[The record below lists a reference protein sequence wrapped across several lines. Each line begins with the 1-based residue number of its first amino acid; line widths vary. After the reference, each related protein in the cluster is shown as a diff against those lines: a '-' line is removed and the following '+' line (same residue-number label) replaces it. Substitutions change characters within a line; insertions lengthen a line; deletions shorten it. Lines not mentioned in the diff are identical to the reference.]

1 MPCDD
6 GCLYAGLQKD
16 RYCIDPI
23 YHGELSPISAFIPDR
38 TVRFFLSVKRY
49 FFVVTRYNGRISR
62 IDGLRLLLLRIAGLV
77 LPSLLLLLGAG
88 VLLPMAAKLS
98 AEYQHIITLAPY
110 LLAIIVAL
118 LGYGF
123 SRSRIFFA
131 AFNLTAAYWLI
142 QTGLQTSLNKADA
155 FVLYSLISIMLP
167 IHMALISIYKER
179 GLFTTIGIV
188 RIAVIALS
196 YLILYL
202 MWQYGNL
209 ALYLQ
214 NLPMSMLEMVLHDY
228 YLSQAAAWV
237 FAICLLPVI
246 LSFAFRKTYTDA
258 ALLAAVI
265 SALIMLSWFNR
276 PLISALFVSA
286 SLIALGI
293 SVLQNSYQMAFIDE
307 LTGIPARRALQNKFS
322 TLGKKYS
329 LAMCDIDH
337 FKQFNDTYGHD
348 VGDQVLRMVAAKLA
362 RVSGG
367 GKAYRYGGEEFTLVF
382 PGKDEKEALPYIEEL
397 RETIANYPMHIR
409 NQDRPD
415 DNDQGEKMR
424 KKDTG
429 TEVVS
434 VTISIGVCEK
444 TPDILDPQ
452 LVIKKADEAL
462 YTSKKNGRNCT
473 TAVHLQPQRKA
484 RKKRSGHRHDYA

>member
-1 MPCDD
+1 M
-6 GCLYAGLQKD
+6 
-16 RYCIDPI
+16 
-23 YHGELSPISAFIPDR
+23 
-38 TVRFFLSVKRY
+38 
-49 FFVVTRYNGRISR
+49 
-62 IDGLRLLLLRIAGLV
+62 LLRIAGLV

-88 VLLPMAAKLS
+88 VLLPMAGKLS

-110 LLAIIVAL
+110 LLAVIVAL

-123 SRSRIFFA
+123 SGSRIFFA

-179 GLFTTIGIV
+179 GLFTPVGIV
-188 RIAVIALS
+188 RIGVIALS

-246 LSFAFRKTYTDA
+246 ASFVFRKTYTDA
-258 ALLAAVI
+258 ALLAAII

-362 RVSGG
+362 KVSGG

-424 KKDTG
+424 KTDSS

-462 YTSKKNGRNCT
+462 YASKKNGRNCT
-473 TAVHLQPQRKA
+473 TAVHLQPQRKT

>member
-1 MPCDD
+1 M
-6 GCLYAGLQKD
+6 
-16 RYCIDPI
+16 
-23 YHGELSPISAFIPDR
+23 
-38 TVRFFLSVKRY
+38 
-49 FFVVTRYNGRISR
+49 
-62 IDGLRLLLLRIAGLV
+62 LLRIAGLV

-88 VLLPMAAKLS
+88 LLLPMAAKLS
-98 AEYQHIITLAPY
+98 TEYQHIITLAPY
-110 LLAIIVAL
+110 LLGLIVAL

-123 SRSRIFFA
+123 KRSRIVFA
-131 AFNLTAAYWLI
+131 ALNLVAAYWLI
-142 QTGLQTSLNKADA
+142 QNGLQTSLNKADA
-155 FVLYSLISIMLP
+155 FVLYSIISILLP
-167 IHMALISIYKER
+167 IHMAFISIYKER
-179 GLFTTIGIV
+179 GLLTPIGII
-188 RIAVIALS
+188 RLAVIALS
-196 YLILYL
+196 YLIIYL
-202 MWQYGNL
+202 LWQYGSM
-209 ALYLQ
+209 AMYLP
-214 NLPMSMLEMVLHDY
+214 NLPMSMLEMVLHEY
-228 YLSQAAAWV
+228 YLSQAAAWT
-237 FAICLLPVI
+237 FAICFLPVI
-246 LSFAFRKTYTDA
+246 ASFVFRKTYTDA
-258 ALLAAVI
+258 ALLAAII

-286 SLIALGI
+286 SLIALAI
-293 SVLQNSYQMAFIDE
+293 SVVQNSYRMAFIDE
-307 LTGIPARRALQNKFS
+307 LTAIPARRALQDKLS
-322 TLGKKYS
+322 TLGKKYC

-362 RVSGG
+362 KVKGG

-382 PGKDEKEALPYIEEL
+382 PGKDEQEALPYIEEL
-397 RETIANYPMHIR
+397 RDTIANYPMHIR

-415 DNDQGEKMR
+415 DNDQGERMR
-424 KKDTG
+424 KKDNG

-444 TPDILDPQ
+444 TTELTDPQ